1 LDRKLSKKRDDSYFA
16 AGRKKRNK
24 NMMIVAAIV
33 IPVVAIGVA
42 AALLIK
48 PVSAQPIDGIE
59 CNFNEFNNYHV
70 HAHLDMFIDG
80 KPQQVP
86 ARIGIMSTPSCLY
99 WLHTHSTDG
108 IIHVESPTT
117 KTFTLG
123 QFLDV
128 WDQTR
133 HDSTVF
139 DSLASKPVNA
149 YVNGTKVS
157 GDYRDVQLQSRQEIA
172 VVIGSALDD
181 NDIPKNYPSN
191 GPPS

>member
-1 LDRKLSKKRDDSYFA
+1 
-16 AGRKKRNK
+16 
-24 NMMIVAAIV
+24 MIIVAAIV
-33 IPVVAIGVA
+33 IPVVVIGVA

-48 PVSAQPIDGIE
+48 PASAQPIDGIE
-59 CNFNEFNNYHV
+59 CNVNEFNTHHI

-99 WLHTHSTDG
+99 WLHTHTTDG
-108 IIHVESPTT
+108 IIHVEAPAAM
-117 KTFTLG
+117 TFTLG
-123 QFLDV
+123 QFLDI
-128 WDQTR
+128 WNQTH
-133 HDSTVF
+133 HDSSVF
-139 DSLASKPVNA
+139 DSLANKPVSA

-172 VVIGSALDD
+172 VVIGSAPS
-181 NDIPKNYPSN
+181 DIPSRYPSS